1 MQMSDL
7 PIIYHQDLDS
17 LPFRFPQGKIL
28 LDYWQ
33 SVRNGGEIPKA
44 NDFDPMAIF
53 KLLPDIMILDLPDD
67 DTVRYRLAG
76 TATVERLGYEP
87 RGRNVLDLTGE
98 KWRQALFDAFNMV
111 ARRHVGLLAH
121 YTNEYRDGFLARIE
135 SVVLP
140 LVPPSD
146 QPPRVVMIVNAKEFE
161 HTNARTLTAF
171 LHELENICVFDLGFG
186 LPATAA

>member
-7 PIIYHQDLDS
+7 PIIYNQDLNN
-17 LPFRFPQGKIL
+17 LPFRLPQGRIL

-33 SVRNGGEIPKA
+33 SVRNGEEIPKA

-53 KLLPDIMILDLPDD
+53 KLLPDIMILDLPNDD
-67 DTVRYRLAG
+67 MVRYRLAG

-87 RGRNVLDLTGE
+87 RGRNVLDLTAG
-98 KWRQALFDAFNMV
+98 KWRQSLFDIFNLV

-121 YTNEYRDGFLARIE
+121 YTNEYEDGFLAHIE

-140 LVPPSD
+140 LIPPDD
-146 QPPRVVMIVNAKEFE
+146 QPPRVVMIVNSKEFE
-161 HTNARTLTAF
+161 FTNSRTLTAF
-171 LHELENICVFDLGFG
+171 LHELEKICIFDLGFG
-186 LPATAA
+186 LPAAAA